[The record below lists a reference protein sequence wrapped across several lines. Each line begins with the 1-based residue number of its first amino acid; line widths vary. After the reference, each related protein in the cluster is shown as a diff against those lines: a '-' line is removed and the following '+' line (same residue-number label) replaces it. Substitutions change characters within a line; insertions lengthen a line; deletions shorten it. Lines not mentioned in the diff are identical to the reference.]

1 MTDPAYNWKI
11 MGHNKQLRALEQ
23 DLKNG
28 TLPHAYLFAGP
39 PHIGKYTLARRLAA
53 MLQCEK
59 NGCGACGVCINIEK
73 NYHSDTIELND
84 DGETIKIET
93 MRNTLARLATT
104 TPGKYKIFL
113 VKNIERMTLEAAN
126 ALLKTLEEPGSRV
139 LFLFTSSAPED
150 LLPTIISR
158 LRMMKFQSVL
168 PGEIVKFLQEKYPF
182 EPAEKLRTIV
192 DLSYGLPGRAVHF
205 AEHQEDFLA
214 VQELFAKVRT
224 ILLQG
229 DIVDKFSLVAAVTQD
244 EKLFAEFFDIF
255 LLALRYTML
264 DEAERG
270 GSPEKIHNTLNV
282 IKQTQQS
289 LRLQKRNVNA
299 RLLFEH
305 LMLQT

>member
-1 MTDPAYNWKI
+1 MTDFTYNWGI
-11 MGHNKQLRALEQ
+11 MGHKKQLRALEQ

-28 TLPHAYLFAGP
+28 TLPHAYLFTGP
-39 PHIGKYTLARRLAA
+39 PHIGKHTLAKRLAT

-59 NGCGACGVCINIEK
+59 NGCGICGICINIEK
-73 NYHSDTIELND
+73 NYHQDTIELAD

-113 VKNIERMTLEAAN
+113 VQNIERMTLEAAN

-150 LLPTIISR
+150 LLPTVISR

-168 PGEIVKFLQEKYPF
+168 PAEILKFLQEKYPF
-182 EPAEKLRTIV
+182 EPAEKLQTIA
-192 DLSYGLPGRAVHF
+192 DLSYGLPGRAVLF
-205 AEHQEDFLA
+205 TENQEDFLA
-214 VQELFAKVRT
+214 VRELFGKVRT
-224 ILLQG
+224 ILQQG
-229 DIVDKFSLVAAVTQD
+229 DIVDKFSLVATVTQD
-244 EKLFAEFFDIF
+244 EKLFTEFFDIF

-264 DEAERG
+264 DEAEHG